1 MAKVGRG
8 RRAQVQLRRLT
19 RGEQRVLRRKVGEL
33 RLPARFHRR
42 YQIVAAA
49 RGAPSVPGVA
59 RQVGCDI
66 TTAYHW
72 VTRFNAS
79 GFTTFER
86 PTNPRGRIPLIT
98 SDQLREL
105 MEVALSSPRER
116 GLPYAIWTVPT
127 LAAYCRQRQL
137 IPPYCDEW
145 VRRLLRGAGM
155 RAQRIRTWKT
165 STDPAF
171 DRKKKRSAG
180 STRTGRRARG

>member
-1 MAKVGRG
+1 MAGTVERE
-8 RRAQVQLRRLT
+8 RVRLRRLT
-19 RGEQRVLRRKVGEL
+19 RREQQVLGRKLREL
-33 RLPARFHRR
+33 QLSAQLHRR
-42 YQIVAAA
+42 YRIIQAAQ
-49 RGAPSVPGVA
+49 RAPSVPA
-59 RQVGCDI
+59 AAHAVGCDI

-72 VTRFNAS
+72 VARFNAS

-86 PTNPRGRIPLIT
+86 PTNPHGRRPIIT
-98 SDQLREL
+98 SEQLREL

-116 GLPYAIWTVPT
+116 GLPFSTWSVPK
-127 LAAYCRQRQL
+127 LAAYCRDRDL

-145 VRRLLRGAGM
+145 VRRLLRGAGL

-180 STRTGRRARG
+180 STRIARRGHG

>member
-1 MAKVGRG
+1 MARRG
-8 RRAQVQLRRLT
+8 AERVRLRQLT
-19 RGEQRVLRRKVGEL
+19 RREQRVLGRKLREL
-33 RLPARFHRR
+33 RLPARLHRR
-42 YQIVAAA
+42 YQIVRAAQ
-49 RGAPSVPGVA
+49 RAPSVPAAA

-72 VTRFNAS
+72 VARFNVS

-98 SDQLREL
+98 SEQLREL
-105 MEVALSSPRER
+105 MDVALSSPRER
-116 GLPYAIWTVPT
+116 GLPFSIWTVPK
-127 LAAYCRQRQL
+127 LAAYCRERDL

-165 STDPAF
+165 SSDPAF

-180 STRTGRRARG
+180 STRTGRRGRG